1 MPHGHM
7 RRATQDSLQLSR
19 ARVDDATLGLRRQ
32 EQDVAHVRS
41 IQYYF
46 YYMFR
51 LDLLY
56 ALTVTL
62 TDESIQDHKEI

>member
-1 MPHGHM
+1 MVTCGARLRTLCNSLAPGSTT
-7 RRATQDSLQLSR
+7 RRLASGVKNKTCS
-19 ARVDDATLGLRRQ
+19 TCT
-32 EQDVAHVRS
+32 E
-41 IQYYF
+41 YYF